1 MSTPRDHAKP
11 RGIRNNNPGNIRHG
25 DKWQGMRA
33 EQTDPDFV
41 QFNEPE
47 DGIRALC
54 KVLLT
59 YFNGKP
65 ATNGRPAVPG
75 INTVRQIIARWA
87 PPSENDT
94 GAYVAS
100 VARALRVEADQP
112 IVLTD
117 RAVMLPLVRAII
129 AHENG
134 MSPYSA
140 EQMNVGLSR
149 AGIS

>member
-1 MSTPRDHAKP
+1 MATPRNATQP

-25 DKWQGMRA
+25 DKWQGMRE
-33 EQTDPDFV
+33 EQTDPAFV

-54 KVLLT
+54 KVLLAYQSKHGLRT
-59 YFNGKP
+59 I
-65 ATNGRPAVPG
+65 A
-75 INTVRQIIARWA
+75 QIIARWA

-94 GAYVAS
+94 AAYIAAVAGAV
-100 VARALRVEADQP
+100 RIGPDQP
-112 IVLTD
+112 VVLTN